1 MWNGCK
7 THQIW
12 HTLRVIWNRN
22 VGNQKIWNREIVSCR
37 AGKSDVVVV
46 GNRGL
51 ARPPQSGKAWW
62 WPGFST
68 NGIAA
73 FRLWTNESAGR
84 GRAGRAILEKRLVGE
99 VSDDNGKCS
108 AGQSRLWSD
117 YGSSSSSW
125 RWVHKNNFI
134 FWQFSWRKNT
144 EQCLGGLLLIQRNLT
159 KYEKFVR
166 KKK

>member
-1 MWNGCK
+1 M
-7 THQIW
+7 
-12 HTLRVIWNRN
+12 
-22 VGNQKIWNREIVSCR
+22 SCR

-73 FRLWTNESAGR
+73 FHLWTNESAGR
-84 GRAGRAILEKRLVGE
+84 GRAGRVSWEKRLVEE

-108 AGQSRLWSD
+108 AGQSGLWSE
-117 YGSSSSSW
+117 YGSSWWWIVSKNDSCKCEHDFDKMCLRSGSW
-125 RWVHKNNFI
+125 SMLRNKDDEYGIYLYPIHEEMRRHERLVLRGWWCELGVVDVRNTTIKHLTARW
-134 FWQFSWRKNT
+134 
-144 EQCLGGLLLIQRNLT
+144 
-159 KYEKFVR
+159 
-166 KKK
+166 